1 MNIDINKIMPE
12 IKKHSF
18 ASAIC
23 EFQKLKS
30 SGTLKPLAYTSF
42 DGDYMPFLP
51 NMLTYTMTNGFLPI
65 NPESALGYY
74 VSTTTHQG
82 NKVMVM
88 KDCLCEELLCD
99 EMWVFNPVT
108 GHMPEGVVAEIMA
121 WKDKKGTPIRKIPFF
136 DGYKLN
142 LKIHQADAAIDNYI
156 MTPIEISSYLTE
168 RNPNDIEDIRK
179 KLFDAS
185 SNIPHPSYV
194 VANFYNYKHIDWA
207 RAYCYQHSVCP
218 VSPQNILP
226 YSLYTIN
233 HLVDCEL
240 QYMIDRLTLIDK
252 CHELLW
258 FINTKNLKY
267 ELDNLDIFSR
277 TELVYW
283 CTVYGSAS
291 IKIIDWAD
299 ADVPKYKDNNNWA
312 LTRTELNEVQPTIT
326 PTKSIDFSLV
336 REKIFAYEKEIKDD
350 FNIFKGGLLA
360 SEECSFILSDMNAF
374 LFGLISDSSVK
385 AEIAW
390 SLPYRLKNRLH
401 HFDLN
406 KIADMDV
413 EVLTNAI
420 KAKPALHRYPS
431 NIAKYIKSAAQL
443 LISKYESDASN
454 IWSNGASAAEIISR
468 LEEFKGI
475 SHKKAAL
482 GSLLLVRDL
491 GIKIKDKENIN
502 LAYDIHIRRICLR
515 AGFCTHD
522 TIEDVTM
529 AGRHILPEFPGR
541 LTSSFWAIGR
551 DICRPSNPLCSECP
565 LDDVCKHNLSLGGDI
580 HA

>member
-1 MNIDINKIMPE
+1 MNMDIENIIPKI
-12 IKKHSF
+12 KRQSL
-18 ASAIC
+18 ASAIS

-30 SGTLKPLAYTSF
+30 NRTLKPLAYTSF

-51 NMLTYTMTNGFLPI
+51 NMLTYTMANGFLPI

-82 NKVMVM
+82 NKVLVM
-88 KDCLCEELLCD
+88 EDCLCEELLCD

-108 GHMPEGVVAEIMA
+108 GHMPEGVVAEVMA
-121 WKDKKGTPIRKIPFF
+121 WMDKKGTSIRKIPFF
-136 DGYKLN
+136 NDYRVN
-142 LKIHQADAAIDNYI
+142 LKTHQADAALNDYI
-156 MTPIEISSYLTE
+156 MTPIEVSSYLA
-168 RNPNDIEDIRK
+168 RCNPDDIGDIRK

-185 SNIPHPSYV
+185 SNIPQPSYV

-207 RAYCYQHSVCP
+207 RSYCYQHSICP

-226 YSLYTIN
+226 YSLYDTDCS
-233 HLVDCEL
+233 VDCEFH
-240 QYMIDRLTLIDK
+240 YMIDRLTLMDK

-258 FINTKNLKY
+258 FTNTKNLKY
-267 ELDNLDIFSR
+267 ELENLDVFSC
-277 TELVYW
+277 TELFYW
-283 CTVYGSAS
+283 YTVYGPAS
-291 IKIIDWAD
+291 IKIVDWAD
-299 ADVPKYKDNNNWA
+299 AGVPKYKDNNNWA
-312 LTRTELNEVQPTIT
+312 LTRTELNEVQPMVRA
-326 PTKSIDFSLV
+326 PKSIDFSLV
-336 REKIFAYEKEIKDD
+336 REKISAYEKEIKDD

-360 SEECSFILSDMNAF
+360 PEECSFIMSDMNAF

-413 EVLTNAI
+413 EELTCAI
-420 KAKPALHRYPS
+420 KTKPALHRYPS

-443 LISKYESDASN
+443 LISKYKSDASN
-454 IWSNGASAAEIISR
+454 IWSNGTSAAEIVSR

-491 GIKIKDKENIN
+491 GINIKDKENIN

-515 AGFCTHD
+515 AGFCTQD

-529 AGRHILPEFPGR
+529 AGKHILPEFPGR

-551 DICRPSNPLCSECP
+551 DICRPNNPLCSECP
-565 LDDVCKHNLSLGGDI
+565 LDDVCEHNLSLGGDI